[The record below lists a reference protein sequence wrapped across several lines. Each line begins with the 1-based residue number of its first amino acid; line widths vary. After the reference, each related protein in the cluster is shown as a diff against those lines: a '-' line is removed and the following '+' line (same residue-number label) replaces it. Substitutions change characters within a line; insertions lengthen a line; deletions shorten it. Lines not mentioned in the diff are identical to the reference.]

1 MNATREDR
9 IMLFYRFA
17 SCDIID
23 KLPGEWV
30 IKKNPPQQV
39 QFVMGMN

>member
-1 MNATREDR
+1 MNATHEDR
-9 IMLFYRFA
+9 LMIFYRFGSA
-17 SCDIID
+17 DIVE

-39 QFVMGMN
+39 QFVISLN